1 MCCVSKA
8 TYYSTKVRECAGNP
22 KLLHK
27 LTDKLI
33 TNQHQQQLPSDEDE
47 IRLANKFNDFF
58 DDKISKIRSNFNLN
72 NDTIV
77 ESFRGKKLENIRPAT
92 IDEVK
97 ALIVSYSNKS
107 CKLDPIPTWLLKEC
121 LDELLPLLTSII
133 NNSLLTGVF
142 PEQCKHAIVR
152 PLLKKHNLDPEELR
166 NYRPVSNLHFISKI
180 IEKIVAQRLEDH
192 LNSFSLYDPLQSA
205 YRSGHSTE
213 NAIVKL
219 STDVVS
225 NLDRG
230 HCVILAS
237 LDLSAAFDTVDH
249 GIFLQQ
255 LKHTYG
261 ISGTFYQWF
270 KSYLH
275 NRQLK
280 VCVNSS
286 FSKPQNLKCGVP
298 QGSVLG
304 ARMYTMY
311 ARPVSAIIE
320 HNNIFYHSCADDTQ
334 LYIQCDNN
342 EESVRCAISHLEKC
356 ISEICEWMKQN
367 SLKINQDKTEYII
380 FSSKHISLTVGRD
393 IIHPS
398 EYVRVLGV
406 TLDSQ
411 MNMHQHIANTCRST
425 YMHIRKINS
434 IRQYQ
439 CKNSTASLVNA
450 TVLTRLDYC
459 NSVYTGLPQKS
470 MHKLQLAQNSA
481 ARLIS
486 QTPRHHHITPILI
499 ELNWLTITKRCQYKL
514 LVLTFNVLH
523 SQAPGYISDLFNW
536 YTPARALRSTSTT
549 SLVPNRSKTIKFGRR
564 LLGTSS
570 AALWNHLP
578 NNIKIARNVIHFKKL
593 VKLYLA
599 STS

>member
-1 MCCVSKA
+1 MC
-8 TYYSTKVRECAGNP
+8 
-22 KLLHK
+22 
-27 LTDKLI
+27 
-33 TNQHQQQLPSDEDE
+33 
-47 IRLANKFNDFF
+47 
-58 DDKISKIRSNFNLN
+58 
-72 NDTIV
+72 
-77 ESFRGKKLENIRPAT
+77 
-92 IDEVK
+92 
-97 ALIVSYSNKS
+97 
-107 CKLDPIPTWLLKEC
+107 
-121 LDELLPLLTSII
+121 
-133 NNSLLTGVF
+133 
-142 PEQCKHAIVR
+142 
-152 PLLKKHNLDPEELR
+152 ELR

-180 IEKIVAQRLEDH
+180 IEKIVAQRLEEH
-192 LNSFSLYDPLQSA
+192 LKSLSLYDPLQSV

-213 NAIVKL
+213 TAIVKL
-219 STDVVS
+219 STDIVS

-230 HCVILAS
+230 QCVILAS

-286 FSKPQNLKCGVP
+286 FSKSQNLKCGVP

-320 HNNIFYHSCADDTQ
+320 HNNIFYHSYADDTQ

-342 EESVRCAISHLEKC
+342 EESVRCAISQLEKC

-367 SLKINQDKTEYII
+367 SLKFNQDKTEYII
-380 FSSKHISLTVGRD
+380 FSSKPDQYKHISLTVGRD

-398 EYVRVLGV
+398 EYVRILGV

-411 MNMHQHIANTCRST
+411 MNMHQHIANTCRSA
-425 YMHIRKINS
+425 YMYIRKINS
-434 IRQYQ
+434 IRQYL
-439 CKNSTASLVNA
+439 CKNSTTPLVSA
-450 TVLTRLDYC
+450 TVLTPLDYC

-486 QTPRHHHITPILI
+486 RPLDITIL
-499 ELNWLTITKRCQYKL
+499 LQ
-514 LVLTFNVLH
+514 
-523 SQAPGYISDLFNW
+523 S
-536 YTPARALRSTSTT
+536 
-549 SLVPNRSKTIKFGRR
+549 
-564 LLGTSS
+564 
-570 AALWNHLP
+570 
-578 NNIKIARNVIHFKKL
+578 
-593 VKLYLA
+593 
-599 STS
+599 